1 MAELSLKEPHLEQLE
16 VGRRA
21 ETELSVRDALRY
33 YRPAVIWSVLISLT
47 TVMESYDMQIVHSF
61 YAFPQFQEKYG
72 VQLDSGDYSIPA
84 KWQLALNC
92 VALLGLMSGTFLN
105 GWASDRFGARRVIM
119 VSLVALTAFVTI
131 TFLSPSVEV
140 LLVGELLCSIP
151 WGFFAAA
158 TPSYASEI
166 CPPVLR
172 GYLTTFVNLCWVMGR
187 LISTGVLT
195 GTLNI
200 PSQWSYRLP
209 FALQWAFP
217 LSLFIVAW
225 FAPESPWWLIRK
237 GRVEEAEASL
247 RRTISAPDGLIDT
260 KPIIAMIQNTI
271 QTEHDMQIGSS
282 YRECF
287 QRTNRRRSEISI
299 ISWGCQLLPGW
310 AIQNYIT
317 YFFTLAG
324 LSSDNSFKITLGTI
338 SLSFIGTCLSWI
350 FQTHIGRRTIYLTG
364 LVAMLP
370 LMLTVALLGVAP
382 QSSSVQWA
390 QCALL
395 MIWFFCYGCTI
406 GPIPYAIAAE
416 IGASNLRN
424 KTISLGRGTYY
435 ILSVLNSV
443 VSPYMLN
450 PAEGDLKGKAAF
462 PAAAFTVFLLI
473 WAFFR
478 LPETK
483 GMSTETLDHLFHQKV
498 PARRFKEEAKRF
510 Q

>member
-1 MAELSLKEPHLEQLE
+1 MVETTEKAPYVDEVE
-16 VGRRA
+16 VGRKA
-21 ETELSVRDALRY
+21 ETDLGVRDSLRY

-61 YAFPQFQEKYG
+61 YAFPQSKEKYG
-72 VQLDSGDYSIPA
+72 VQLDDGEYSIPA

-92 VALLGLMSGTFLN
+92 ASLLGLMSGTFLN
-105 GWASDRFGARRVIM
+105 GWASEMFGARRVIM
-119 VSLVALTAFVTI
+119 VSLVALTGFVTI

-140 LLVGELLCSIP
+140 LFVGELLCSIP

-166 CPPVLR
+166 CPLVLR

-195 GTLNI
+195 GTLSI

-217 LSLFIVAW
+217 LPLFVVAW

-247 RRTISAPDGLIDT
+247 KRTISAPDGLIDT

-271 QTEHDMQIGSS
+271 QVERDMQIGSS

-287 QRTNRRRSEISI
+287 RGNNCRRSEISI
-299 ISWGCQLLPGW
+299 VSWGCQLMPGW

-338 SLSFIGTCLSWI
+338 SLSFISTCLSWI
-350 FQTHIGRRTIYLTG
+350 FQTHIGRRTIYITG

-370 LMLTVALLGVAP
+370 LMLAVALLGVAP
-382 QSSSVQWA
+382 QSSGVQWA

-424 KTISLGRGTYY
+424 KTIALGRGTYY

-462 PAAAFTVFLLI
+462 PAATFTVFLL
-473 WAFFR
+473 A
-478 LPETK
+478 
-483 GMSTETLDHLFHQKV
+483 
-498 PARRFKEEAKRF
+498 
-510 Q
+510 